1 VAKETVTAS
10 WSPAHLNFGDNFA
23 IFLAQLTLAAHA
35 FLGIVPI
42 VLLRLAVLTSYRFS
56 SGENKVQ
63 EQLL

>member
-10 WSPAHLNFGDNFA
+10 WSPAHLNFADNFD
-23 IFLAQLTLAAHA
+23 FFWPNLLRRAHA